1 MHGGIVD
8 TKLPARPNLEHLRS
22 QAKTLFAQWKHG
34 EAAAAQ
40 AFIDHLPKAKKMT
53 PAAVRRAAFR
63 LADAQSVVARQHGF
77 ASWPALSRHVEQLR
91 ALEGEW
97 RFGSQEVDGV
107 VMSAA
112 ALSRSRLLIDG
123 DRFRMESP
131 EAIYEGVLTI
141 DVDVTPA
148 QITTEFV
155 EGPEAGQQTLGIY
168 EVTGDRLM
176 LCVGLVGSSRPTA
189 FAAPRGS
196 RHALQH
202 LRRTSARRP
211 ENVTGGTPQPEPA
224 ISGEREDPST
234 FDVPI
239 TPLMRRLEGEW
250 MPVLLVMDGKPMPDE
265 WLKFGSRTA
274 VRNEMKVVF
283 GGQVMVHAKLRIDE
297 TTTPMAVDYLNLDG
311 RQAGIVSRGI
321 MEWVGDEVQ
330 FHIAKPGGSRPTDFT
345 ASDAGTLSK
354 WKKVKS

>member
-8 TKLPARPNLEHLRS
+8 TKLPARPNLEHLRT
-22 QAKTLFAQWKHG
+22 QAKTLFAQWKKG
-34 EAAAAQ
+34 EGAAAQ

-53 PAAVRRAAFR
+53 AAGVRRAAFR

-77 ASWPALSRHVEQLR
+77 ASWPALSRHVEHLR

-97 RFGSQEVDGV
+97 KFGSQEVDGV
-107 VMSAA
+107 MMSAA

-131 EAIYEGVLTI
+131 EAIYDGILTI

-155 EGPEAGQQTLGIY
+155 EGPEAGKRTLGIF
-168 EVTGDRLM
+168 ELTGDRLM
-176 LCVGLVGSSRPTA
+176 LCVGLVGASRPTE
-189 FAAPRGS
+189 FTAPRGS

-211 ENVTGGTPQPEPA
+211 ENVTGGTPQPEPP
-224 ISGEREDPST
+224 ISGDREDPSA
-234 FDVPI
+234 FRVAI

-250 MPVLLVMDGKPMPDE
+250 IPVTLVMDGKPMPDE
-265 WLKFGSRTA
+265 WLTYGSRTA
-274 VRNEMKVVF
+274 TGNEMTVVF
-283 GGQVMVHAKLRIDE
+283 GGQVMVHAKVRIDE
-297 TTTPMAVDYLNLDG
+297 TVTPMAVDYLNLDG
-311 RQAGIVSRGI
+311 RQAGIVSHGI
-321 MEWVGDEVQ
+321 MDWVGDEVR
-330 FHIAKPGGSRPTDFT
+330 FHMAKPGRARPTDFNP
-345 ASDAGTLSK
+345 SDTGTLSQ
-354 WKKVKS
+354 WRKKT